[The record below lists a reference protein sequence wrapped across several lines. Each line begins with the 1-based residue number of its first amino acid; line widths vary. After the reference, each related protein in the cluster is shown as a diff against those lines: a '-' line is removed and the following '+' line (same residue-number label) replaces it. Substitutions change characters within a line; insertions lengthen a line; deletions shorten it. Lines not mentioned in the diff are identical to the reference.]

1 MSKNFTN
8 TKELCYWVQKVLP
21 LVYDDSLSYY
31 ELLSKIV
38 AKLNILIENN
48 SKIPDYILELVR
60 NYIDNKDIDAL
71 IEGTIRDYILNVKY
85 PPNGL
90 PQAIGDGTTNDTAA
104 IQSCINYA
112 HENGYGVV
120 YFPYGNYL
128 VDGLTLYN
136 NVSLK
141 GFDRYS
147 TTLTQTLGATKSL
160 ITAECNSVGIYDL
173 ALDAKGG
180 TQLTT
185 LSTIYLKGNDYELN
199 NLLFKD
205 SYTAIQTL
213 TNGHCQVDNIVIK
226 SAIDKALLLNS
237 ENIQITNTI
246 IEKISNSKG
255 QVGIVIDG
263 NNGRFDIDSYA
274 DVPLLF
280 EINGNNNNIIT
291 KATNYTKL
299 YENKGENNIITD
311 LAKIMLDGNV
321 NVKGDVNIND
331 KLTVDSEHTVI
342 NNMLSFGSVDTTAR
356 FFDTVNIKTLD
367 NVKRGLLLYDEN
379 KFSKLYKTVD
389 DFGADPTGTV
399 DNSELFQRLL
409 NEKHAL
415 VLGNGVYKLT
425 KKLTCDGQC
434 CITGLSPKSS
444 ILWWDSDSLNAGIS
458 VSMNTTNGYYSTLCT
473 IRDCSVLSD
482 MAPTETAIYIN
493 GTRTIGD
500 RYTLRP
506 VIKNVQ
512 ISTYKASPFDKGWLR
527 CIDLNDLNGS
537 SINDCCLIGAIKDK
551 EPNYYSTGIFI
562 HGEKTSQSNSEFM
575 ISNVKIS
582 LCETAILGNFLEG
595 IMLVNSVIIG
605 VNYGISWIEDRQ
617 TDHLMVTGCHINARV
632 RCIVTEYVAQFNITG
647 NLLYIDNSNPMYAI
661 EMREH
666 SYIGCIT
673 GNVIQTIGTMQNG
686 GAITIS
692 GNAISITGNS
702 INIGNNTGIWLRNTS
717 SNNIV
722 VGNTFITSSEKVV
735 NSGNNNKVPYQAIAI
750 SEIGNVCSVRG
761 NSVIYAD
768 SEFLHIKM
776 CIIANQ
782 QALET
787 QRIALLNLNGLSV
800 VEQTNIVCPTSDDIC
815 TINVS
820 SNGDI
825 RINNKGINE
834 GAWTYIDLDV
844 PLR

>member
-1 MSKNFTN
+1 MPKNFTD

-31 ELLSKIV
+31 ELLSKVV

-48 SKIPDYILELVR
+48 SKIPDYILELIR
-60 NYIDNKDIDAL
+60 DYIDNKDIDAL
-71 IEGTIRDYILNVKY
+71 IEGTIRDYLLNVKY
-85 PPNGL
+85 PPVGL
-90 PQAIGDGTTNDTAA
+90 PQAEGDGSTNDTTA
-104 IQSCINYA
+104 IQSCIDYA

-128 VDGLTLYN
+128 VDGLTLYD

-160 ITAECNSVGIYDL
+160 ITANCNSIGVYDL
-173 ALDAKGG
+173 GLDAKGG

-185 LSTIYLKGNDYELN
+185 LSTIFLKGSDYELN
-199 NLLFKD
+199 NLLFLD
-205 SYTAIQTL
+205 SYTAIQSQTK
-213 TNGHCQVDNIVIK
+213 GHCQFDNIVVK
-226 SAIDKALLLNS
+226 SAINDAMILNS
-237 ENIQITNTI
+237 DNIQITNTI

-255 QVGIVIDG
+255 KVGIIIDG

-299 YENKGENNIITD
+299 YENNGENNIITD
-311 LAKIMLDGNV
+311 LSKIMIDGYV
-321 NVKGDVNIND
+321 NIKGDVNIND
-331 KLTVDSEHTVI
+331 KLTVDNDNTVI
-342 NNMLSFGSVDTTAR
+342 NNTLNYGSVDNTAR
-356 FFDTVNIKTLD
+356 FFNTISMKTLD
-367 NVKRGLLLYDEN
+367 NIERGLLLYDEN

-389 DFGADPTGTV
+389 DYGADPSGTT
-399 DNSELFQRLL
+399 DNTELFQRLL
-409 NEKHAL
+409 NENHAL
-415 VLGNGVYKLT
+415 VLGNGIYKLT
-425 KKLTCDGQC
+425 KKLTCEGQC
-434 CITGLSPKSS
+434 CIAGLSPKTS
-444 ILWWDSDSLNAGIS
+444 ILWWDSDSISAGIS
-458 VSMNTTNGYYSTLCT
+458 ITMNTTNGYYSTLCT
-473 IRDCSVLSD
+473 VRDCSVLSD
-482 MAPTETAIYIN
+482 MVPTETAIYIN

-512 ISTYKASPFDKGWLR
+512 ISTYKTGPFDKGWKI
-527 CIDLNDLNGS
+527 CVELNDLNGS
-537 SINDCCLIGAIKDK
+537 SINDCCLIGAIKEK

-575 ISNVKIS
+575 INNVKIS
-582 LCETAILGNFLEG
+582 LCQTAIQGDFLEG

-605 VNYGISWIEDRQ
+605 VNYGISWVEERQ

-632 RCIVTEYVAQFNITG
+632 RCILTEYVAQFNITG
-647 NLLYIDNSNPMYAI
+647 NLLYIDNPQPMYAI

-673 GNVIQTIGTMQNG
+673 GNIIQTIGAMQNG
-686 GAITIS
+686 GAITVG
-692 GNAISITGNS
+692 GNAIAITGNS
-702 INIGNNTGIWLRNTS
+702 INIGNNTGVWLRDTS

-722 VGNTFITSSEKVV
+722 SGNTFITASAKVV

-750 SEIGNVCSVRG
+750 AELGNVCGVRG
-761 NSVIYAD
+761 NSIIYAD
-768 SEFLHIKM
+768 TEFLHIKM

-787 QRIALLNLNGLSV
+787 QRLALLNLKGLSIE
-800 VEQTNIVCPTSDDIC
+800 EQTNVVCPTSDGIC

-834 GAWTYIDLDV
+834 GAWAYIDLDI
-844 PLR
+844 PIK